1 MEGPILHVERLTKN
15 FGGLAA
21 LSQVTLEIQ
30 RGEVVGIIG
39 PNGAGK
45 TTLFNLISG
54 FLRPDSGNI
63 VFRGESI
70 AHKKP
75 QEIVARGIARTFQI
89 PRPFHNLKVVENV
102 AVPLIVTKR
111 RKGSGVSKLEIAHAL
126 LERVGLGGKKFMKA
140 GDLSEGDLKRLELAK
155 ALATEPE
162 LVLLDEPFSG
172 LSSTEIE
179 GLVPLIRELSEQGT
193 TVLIVEH
200 KLRELMKLVRRVVV
214 LNFGQKIADGRPEE
228 IAADKVVIEAYLGAG
243 GAALVLS

>member
-30 RGEVVGIIG
+30 PGEVVGIIG

-228 IAADKVVIEAYLGAG
+228 IAADKVVIGAYLGAG

>member
-30 RGEVVGIIG
+30 PGEVVGIIG